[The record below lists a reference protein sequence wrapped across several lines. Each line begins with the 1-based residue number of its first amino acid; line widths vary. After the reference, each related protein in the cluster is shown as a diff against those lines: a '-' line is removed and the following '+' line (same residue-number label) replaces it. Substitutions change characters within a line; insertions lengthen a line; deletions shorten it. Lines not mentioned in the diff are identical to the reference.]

1 MMNVRWGRVPG
12 ALGVLAL
19 AGSTAFAQDP
29 EPFQID
35 PAASSITIRVAKTGL
50 LSFAGHEHEVVA
62 PAVTGTLA
70 LNRSTVDRSSV
81 TLEFDAAALKVTGKG
96 EPAADVPE
104 VQRVMVS
111 DRVLDVQR
119 YPKITFRSLSVT
131 LVERTGTRIRV
142 RLNGELTLHGVTRPL
157 TVPADVQLTDD
168 RLTADGQATLRQT
181 DFGIQPVTAGAGTV
195 KVRDQ
200 VDVSFKLVAR
210 KR

>member
-1 MMNVRWGRVPG
+1 MMNVRWGRVLG

-19 AGSTAFAQDP
+19 AGSTGFAQDQDQ
-29 EPFQID
+29 FQVD
-35 PAASSITIRVAKTGL
+35 PAASSITIRVGKTGL
-50 LSFAGHEHEVVA
+50 LSFAGHEHEIVA
-62 PAVTGTLA
+62 PAVTGTVA

-81 TLEFDAAALKVTGKG
+81 SLEFDAAALKVTGKG

-119 YPKITFRSLSVT
+119 YPKIMFRSLSVT
-131 LVERTGTRIRV
+131 LVERTSTRIRV

-157 TVPADVQLTDD
+157 TVPADVQLTED

>member
-1 MMNVRWGRVPG
+1 M
-12 ALGVLAL
+12 
-19 AGSTAFAQDP
+19 
-29 EPFQID
+29 
-35 PAASSITIRVAKTGL
+35 
-50 LSFAGHEHEVVA
+50 
-62 PAVTGTLA
+62 TGTVA

-81 TLEFDAAALKVTGKG
+81 SLEFDAAALKVTGKG

-104 VQRVMVS
+104 VQRVMIR

-131 LVERTGTRIRV
+131 LVERTSTRIRV

-157 TVPADVQLTDD
+157 TVAADVQLTDD